1 MAILKYLPKIK
12 VEYLQAILDDRELYK
27 EVAIEVKQQ
36 IWQDNQVKGTKALFF
51 IPNSSYKLISFSR
64 KIMLRL
70 IIVKQFP
77 YV

>member
-36 IWQDNQVKGTKALFF
+36 IWQDNQVKGT
-51 IPNSSYKLISFSR
+51 
-64 KIMLRL
+64 
-70 IIVKQFP
+70 
-77 YV
+77 